1 MTWDD
6 APGGT
11 GASLLESV
19 FINSLP
25 EVTCNA
31 CGDKIARRAH
41 RMMLRASWRDRARA
55 ICASRWWS
63 QNSVKFAFVTSGWN
77 DAHVNVEKKLDAEGQ
92 SANQPVDWTCHL

>member
-19 FINSLP
+19 FISSLP
-25 EVTCNA
+25 ETTCNA

-41 RMMLRASWRDRARA
+41 RMMLRASWRDRAENLCPA
-55 ICASRWWS
+55 CWSAVTQWASR
-63 QNSVKFAFVTSGWN
+63 FALQQLELPG
-77 DAHVNVEKKLDAEGQ
+77 LD
-92 SANQPVDWTCHL
+92 